1 MRNPSQLQNAKP
13 QTSVRLNQ
21 SINIPALFQQAT
33 HWHQQGDLNKAEQL
47 YLQLVAR
54 KPHHFDAL
62 HHLCMIALQKKEL
75 SQALNWIDRALI
87 ENPLHA
93 LAHANRGIVLHHLQR
108 YAEAVRSYDRAIRL
122 HPQYAQAY
130 CNRGIA
136 LRELGSV
143 DLAISS
149 YDQAIAL
156 KPDYAEAYANRG
168 NAYLKLNAL
177 EQALQDASR
186 AIQLK
191 PKMAQYYCNR
201 SVIWHAMQQFTE
213 SLQDVNYAIQLQ
225 PDNALAYW
233 NRSNIYLLHGQFD
246 LGWQDYE
253 WRLLLEHYPA
263 TYFTAPRWR
272 GTQSLQGKSILLYA
286 EQGLGDT
293 LQFCRYV
300 PLVAELGAKVYLQV
314 QPSLRAL
321 LQTLPG
327 VHRWVDEGV
336 DTSQM
341 DYQCA
346 LMSLPMAFKTNLQ
359 SIPSPRHY
367 LSSSHEYRQLWRKK
381 LASSDRLR
389 VGIVCSGSPSHAND
403 NQRSIPLQILLDALP
418 KNMQLISLQNN
429 IRHSDSAALKAG
441 RVKYF
446 GQEIHDFRDTAA
458 LCDLVDVV
466 LTVDTSVA
474 HLAGAMG
481 RPTCLLLPF
490 CPDWRWLLHRTDSPW
505 YHSIKIYRQKKQNCW
520 HEILTELSQDLLSK
534 LDHFSQQAS

>member
-1 MRNPSQLQNAKP
+1 MRNPSLLQNAKP
-13 QTSVRLNQ
+13 QTSVRSNQ

-191 PKMAQYYCNR
+191 PKMAHIATGVSFGMPCSNSRSPCKMSIMRFSCSQIMLWLIGIALIFICCMGNLIWVGKIMSGVCCLSIIRRHISQHHAGVVRSRCRENPSCCMPSKAWATPCNFA
-201 SVIWHAMQQFTE
+201 V
-213 SLQDVNYAIQLQ
+213 
-225 PDNALAYW
+225 
-233 NRSNIYLLHGQFD
+233 
-246 LGWQDYE
+246 
-253 WRLLLEHYPA
+253 
-263 TYFTAPRWR
+263 
-272 GTQSLQGKSILLYA
+272 
-286 EQGLGDT
+286 
-293 LQFCRYV
+293 
-300 PLVAELGAKVYLQV
+300 
-314 QPSLRAL
+314 
-321 LQTLPG
+321 
-327 VHRWVDEGV
+327 
-336 DTSQM
+336 
-341 DYQCA
+341 
-346 LMSLPMAFKTNLQ
+346 MSHWSRN
-359 SIPSPRHY
+359 
-367 LSSSHEYRQLWRKK
+367 
-381 LASSDRLR
+381 
-389 VGIVCSGSPSHAND
+389 
-403 NQRSIPLQILLDALP
+403 
-418 KNMQLISLQNN
+418 
-429 IRHSDSAALKAG
+429 
-441 RVKYF
+441 
-446 GQEIHDFRDTAA
+446 
-458 LCDLVDVV
+458 
-466 LTVDTSVA
+466 
-474 HLAGAMG
+474 
-481 RPTCLLLPF
+481 
-490 CPDWRWLLHRTDSPW
+490 
-505 YHSIKIYRQKKQNCW
+505 
-520 HEILTELSQDLLSK
+520 
-534 LDHFSQQAS
+534 